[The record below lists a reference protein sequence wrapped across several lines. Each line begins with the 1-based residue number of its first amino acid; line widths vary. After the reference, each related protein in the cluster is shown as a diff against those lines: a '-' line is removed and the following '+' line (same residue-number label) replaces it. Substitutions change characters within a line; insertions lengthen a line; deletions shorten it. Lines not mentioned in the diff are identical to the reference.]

1 MEREKL
7 GSRLGFILISAGCAI
22 GIGNVWKFPYMAGQY
37 GGGIFVL
44 IYLLFLVILGVP
56 VLTMEFSL
64 GRAAQKSPVRLYQ
77 KLEKPGSKWH
87 IHGTFAM
94 LGNYLLMMY
103 YTTVAG
109 WMLQY
114 FVYMAQGRFD
124 GLSAEGTADAF
135 SSMLG
140 NPAANVIAET
150 ADKLV
155 AGEHECMTMQYRLV
169 LGALNAL
176 AKHAHDSNAIGDSY
190 VMRALALAGWTPRL
204 RACVVCGD
212 PIDAGRTWYF
222 SIPAGGVMC
231 SADHTPE
238 STLIPW
244 NTLCQMQA
252 LVDGDWGELDTAP
265 LTAETRQLVEKWGE
279 YYLERPIRSL
289 RLLD

>member
-1 MEREKL
+1 M
-7 GSRLGFILISAGCAI
+7 
-22 GIGNVWKFPYMAGQY
+22 
-37 GGGIFVL
+37 
-44 IYLLFLVILGVP
+44 
-56 VLTMEFSL
+56 
-64 GRAAQKSPVRLYQ
+64 
-77 KLEKPGSKWH
+77 
-87 IHGTFAM
+87 
-94 LGNYLLMMY
+94 
-103 YTTVAG
+103 
-109 WMLQY
+109 
-114 FVYMAQGRFD
+114 
-124 GLSAEGTADAF
+124 
-135 SSMLG
+135 
-140 NPAANVIAET
+140 IAET

-155 AGEHECMTMQYRLV
+155 AGEHERMTMQYRLV

-212 PIDAGRTWYF
+212 PIDAGKTWYF

>member
-1 MEREKL
+1 
-7 GSRLGFILISAGCAI
+7 
-22 GIGNVWKFPYMAGQY
+22 
-37 GGGIFVL
+37 
-44 IYLLFLVILGVP
+44 
-56 VLTMEFSL
+56 
-64 GRAAQKSPVRLYQ
+64 
-77 KLEKPGSKWH
+77 
-87 IHGTFAM
+87 
-94 LGNYLLMMY
+94 
-103 YTTVAG
+103 
-109 WMLQY
+109 
-114 FVYMAQGRFD
+114 
-124 GLSAEGTADAF
+124 
-135 SSMLG
+135 
-140 NPAANVIAET
+140 
-150 ADKLV
+150 
-155 AGEHECMTMQYRLV
+155 MQYRRE
-169 LGALNAL
+169 LGALKAL